1 MRNCA
6 QTPSSVVTSVTT
18 RNKAIRQ
25 HCSSDKRKIIRT
37 YFNDIKLFRQ
47 YAAQFYLLYC
57 PSFPRAHLYFQ
68 HFLNEICRKGM
79 EQVIFY
85 EKTKAATE
93 LFPNSYCKLSCKE
106 ELKSCELTFRIRV
119 QIKMLDFVYFITRT
133 VK

>member
-1 MRNCA
+1 
-6 QTPSSVVTSVTT
+6 
-18 RNKAIRQ
+18 
-25 HCSSDKRKIIRT
+25 
-37 YFNDIKLFRQ
+37 
-47 YAAQFYLLYC
+47 
-57 PSFPRAHLYFQ
+57 
-68 HFLNEICRKGM
+68 M